1 MRNKLIKPQDLY
13 IGQLVVTSTH
23 SEAQVRTVAKIYE
36 PRAILIV
43 WYEGT
48 RQCAQQVNWADWYT
62 PTLKQIEYSIR
73 VFGRLASINDI
84 KGE

>member
-23 SEAQVRTVAKIYE
+23 SEAQVRTVAEIYG
-36 PRAILIV
+36 PRSITIM

-48 RQCAQQVNWADWYT
+48 RQCGQQVNAADWYT

-73 VFGRLASINDI
+73 VFGRLASTNDI